1 MAIANLTDTILSFKI
16 RQNELNL
23 DITNLQGQK
32 SLAVYAQSD
41 CRTLE
46 AARKGEVR
54 SKYAELWEEQG
65 LDDNHTDAYSDYT
78 ELPDY
83 EDEINRIVAEAQAQL
98 DELTA
103 WEQAITNQITVNS
116 TELEE
121 INAYLES
128 YQAKLSANIQEDFSF
143 GLGG

>member
-1 MAIANLTDTILSFKI
+1 MAIVNLTDTILAFKM
-16 RQNELNL
+16 RQNQISLEITELQN
-23 DITNLQGQK
+23 QK

-54 SKYAELWEEQG
+54 SKYAEIWKSEG
-65 LDDNHTDAYSDYT
+65 YDKDTNDSYSDYT
-78 ELPDY
+78 ELPGY
-83 EDEINRIVAEAQAQL
+83 EEELARIVAEAQAQF

-103 WEQAITNQITVNS
+103 WETAVTNQITVLS
-116 TELEE
+116 TEGEE
-121 INAYLES
+121 IKAYLES
-128 YQAKLSANIQEDFSF
+128 YQAKLSANIQEDFNF